1 MSTSSS
7 GVAIITQKE
16 RLLRLNT
23 PAGADVLLVE
33 HCVGS
38 EALSSLFSLEMDLVL
53 DLQTR
58 RSSDV
63 KAEDLL
69 GRKVSLS
76 VALHSGERYFS
87 GIVKRL
93 VQGRR
98 DERFQYYHME
108 AVPWSW
114 LLTLKSDC
122 RVFQDLSTPQ
132 IVEKIFD
139 ELKAD
144 YSDLVSYR
152 DALTRTYAKRDYC
165 VQYRETD
172 FNFISRL
179 LELEGI
185 FYFFEHSQNGHTL
198 VLADSNSAF
207 KPAPENRGK
216 FRFAPEG
223 GYDERLDTVL
233 SANLQHEL
241 RPGKWDLRDYH
252 FEMPSRTL
260 EKTESTTVPVANNP
274 TLGLYDYPGE
284 YALIFNNSGGAGALD
299 PTGESFVRV
308 RMQEEEAGYQIL
320 SGTSVARAFGSGFQF
335 ELTEHRDLANK
346 YAIVSV
352 QHSMSQAPSYVSTSN
367 TGSPYQNSF
376 SAIPFSVPYRPRRL
390 APKPVVQG
398 PQTAVITVKSGEE
411 SWLDKYGRVRV
422 QFHWDR
428 LGKSNEESTC
438 WVRVAQSWAGGSW
451 GAHFWPRVGQEV
463 VVEFLEGD
471 PDQPL
476 VTGSVYNASQMP
488 PYELPKYYTRSGVKT
503 RSSKQGTNSNYNELR
518 FEDKKGDEQLFLQA
532 EKDMDV
538 YVKHDSREK
547 IDNQRSRIVKAD
559 QLEQVDGDKHQKVKG
574 SRSEKIDKDL
584 SLHVLGVRNEAIVG
598 KSTIEC
604 SSDHIEKIGGDR
616 SLKIAGDRHEKVN
629 GIIVVDSDQEIHI
642 KAGPSS
648 KVIIEA
654 GMQISLLAGG
664 SFVDIGPAGVTIK
677 GAMVLI
683 NSGGSAG
690 SGTPVNPKDPV
701 APTAP
706 KAPDV
711 ADDGSKGTK
720 L

>member
-1 MSTSSS
+1 MSTNGN
-7 GVAIITQKE
+7 GVAVITQKE
-16 RLLRLNT
+16 RFLQLDT
-23 PAGADVLLVE
+23 PAGENVLLVE
-33 HCVGS
+33 HCTSS
-38 EALSSLFSLEMDLVL
+38 ETLSSLFSLEFDLLL
-53 DLQTR
+53 DLQTH
-58 RSSDV
+58 RSSEV

-69 GRKVSLS
+69 GRKISLT
-76 VALHSGERYFS
+76 VALNTGERHFN

-93 VQGRR
+93 VQGHR

-108 AVPWSW
+108 AAPWAW

-122 RVFQDLSTPQ
+122 RVFQDLSVPQ
-132 IVEKIFD
+132 IVKKLFD
-139 ELKAD
+139 ELKD
-144 YSDLVSYR
+144 NYSDLVSYR
-152 DALTRTYAKRDYC
+152 DALTKQYVQRDYC

-172 FNFISRL
+172 FNFVSRL

-185 FYFFEHSQNGHTL
+185 FYFFEHTQNGHTL

-207 KPAPENRGK
+207 KPVPDNGGK

-252 FEMPSRTL
+252 FEMPSKTL
-260 EKTESTTVPVANNP
+260 ERTESTTMPVAKNP
-274 TLGLYDYPGE
+274 SLGLYDYPGE
-284 YALIFNNSGGAGALD
+284 YALIFNKPGARLGD
-299 PTGESFVRV
+299 VEPTGEGFARV
-308 RMQEEEAGYQIL
+308 RMQEEEAGYQLL
-320 SGTSVARAFGSGFQF
+320 SGTSAARAFSPGFQF
-335 ELTEHRDLANK
+335 ELTEHRDMANK
-346 YAIVSV
+346 YALVSV
-352 QHSMSQAPSYVSTSN
+352 QHSLAQAPSYASRNSP
-367 TGSPYQNSF
+367 GSPYQNSF
-376 SAIPFSVPYRPRRL
+376 VAIPYSVPYCPRRL

-398 PQTAVITVKSGEE
+398 PQTAVVTVKSGEE
-411 SWLDKYGRVRV
+411 SWLDKYGRVRI

-428 LGKSNEESTC
+428 KGKSNEESTC

-488 PYELPKYYTRSGVKT
+488 PYSLPQYYTRSGVKT
-503 RSSKQGTNSNYNELR
+503 RSSKHGSNSNYNELR

-547 IDNQRSRIVKAD
+547 IDNQRSLIVKKD
-559 QLEQVDGDKHQKVKG
+559 QLEEVDGDKHQKVKG
-574 SRSEKIDKDL
+574 SRFEKIETDL
-584 SLHVLGVRNEAIVG
+584 SLNVMGARNESVTG
-598 KSTIEC
+598 KSSLTC
-604 SSDHIEKIGGDR
+604 SSDHSEKIGGDR
-616 SLKIAGDRHEKVN
+616 SLQVSGDRHEKV
-629 GIIVVDSDQEIHI
+629 GGVFVVESGQEIHF
-642 KAGPSS
+642 KAGM
-648 KVIIEA
+648 KLIIEA
-654 GMQISLLAGG
+654 GMEVSIQGAGG
-664 SFVDIGPAGVTIK
+664 FIDIGPSGVTIQ
-677 GAMVLI
+677 GIMVNI

-690 SGTPVNPKDPV
+690 SGTDANPKDPMM
-701 APTAP
+701 PTAP

-711 ADDGSKGTK
+711 ADDGSKGGK

>member
-1 MSTSSS
+1 MSTNSS
-7 GVAIITQKE
+7 GVATITQKD
-16 RLLRLNT
+16 RLLWLNT
-23 PAGADVLLVE
+23 PAGEDVLLVE
-33 HCVGS
+33 HCIGA
-38 EALSSLFSLEMDLVL
+38 EALSGLFSLEMDLLL
-53 DLQTR
+53 DLQAR
-58 RSSDV
+58 RISDV

-69 GRKVSLS
+69 GRKITLT
-76 VALHSGERYFS
+76 VALKSGERCFNA
-87 GIVKRL
+87 IVKRL
-93 VQGRR
+93 VEGRR

-122 RVFQDLSTPQ
+122 RVFQDLSVPQ
-132 IVEKIFD
+132 IVKKIFD
-139 ELKAD
+139 ELQAD

-152 DALTRTYAKRDYC
+152 DALTKQYVQRDYC
-165 VQYRETD
+165 VQYRETN

-185 FYFFEHSQNGHTL
+185 FYYFEHTQRGHTL

-207 KPAPENRGK
+207 KPVPDNGGK

-223 GYDERLDTVL
+223 GYGERLDTVL
-233 SANLQHEL
+233 SASLQHEL

-252 FEMPSRTL
+252 FEMPSKTL

-274 TLGLYDYPGE
+274 TLKLYDYPGE
-284 YALIFNNSGGAGALD
+284 YALIFNKTGARLGD
-299 PTGESFVRV
+299 VEPTGEAFTRV
-308 RMQEEEAGYQIL
+308 RMQEEEADYVVL
-320 SGTSVARAFGSGFQF
+320 SGNSAARAFSCGYQF
-335 ELTEHRDLANK
+335 ELTEQRSLANK
-346 YAIVSV
+346 YALVSV
-352 QHSMSQAPSYVSTSN
+352 QHNMSQAPSYFSGDSK
-367 TGSPYQNSF
+367 GLPYQNSF
-376 SAIPFSVPYRPRRL
+376 TAIPFSVPYRPRRV

-411 SWLDKYGRVRV
+411 SWLDKYGRVRL

-438 WVRVAQSWAGGSW
+438 WVRVAQPWAGGSW

-503 RSSKQGTNSNYNELR
+503 RSSKQGSSSNSNELR
-518 FEDKKGDEQLFLQA
+518 FEDKMGDEQLFLQA

-547 IDNQRSRIVKAD
+547 VDNQRSLIVKKD
-559 QLEQVDGDKHQKVKG
+559 QLEEVDGDKHQRVKG
-574 SRSEKIDKDL
+574 SRYEKIDTDL
-584 SLHVLGVRNEAIVG
+584 SLHVLGVRNEAVLG
-598 KSTIEC
+598 KSTIQC
-604 SSDHIEKIGGDR
+604 SSDHAEKIGGDR
-616 SLKIAGDRHEKVN
+616 SLQVSGDRHEKV
-629 GIIVVDSDQEIHI
+629 GGVYVVDSGQEIHL
-642 KAGPSS
+642 KAGM

-654 GMQISLLAGG
+654 GMQISLVGAGG
-664 SFVDIGPAGVTIK
+664 FVDIGPAGVTIQ
-677 GAMVLI
+677 GTMVKI

-690 SGTPVNPKDPV
+690 SGTAANPKDPV
-701 APTAP
+701 APIDP